1 MNNNFFIKYEY
12 AKKMLETELDILI
25 HSFELKHGYTPVEH
39 MKSRIK
45 SISSIQKKLER
56 RGYSYTE
63 ENIEKH
69 VTDVI
74 GVRIVVS
81 FLSDVYDIVS
91 LITHSTNIILKERR
105 DYIANPKESGY
116 TSYHLIVLVPIYLE
130 SYVEYIPAE
139 IQVRT
144 VAMDFWASL
153 DHKIRYKFKEEIPK
167 EVQVEMKNYAKDI
180 QELDRKMYHMN
191 QIMNKYQ

>member
-1 MNNNFFIKYEY
+1 MNSNFFIKYEY

-39 MKSRIK
+39 IKSRIK
-45 SISSIQKKLER
+45 SIPSIQKKLEG

-63 ENIEKH
+63 ENVEKH

-74 GVRIVVS
+74 GIRIVVS

-153 DHKIRYKFKEEIPK
+153 DHKIRYKFKEEIPE